1 MSKVQAPTAVNI
13 PKSTSKVIKKD
24 KSIFSGFFDKIVGE
38 GRELSKY
45 WAVVKKVE
53 SFEPAMQKLTD
64 DELRGKTAEFRARL
78 SKVAEKDLEKKL
90 LEILPEA
97 FAVVREAAWRTMGMK
112 HFPVQLI
119 GGMVLNDGRI
129 AEMKT
134 GEGKTFVATSVIYLN
149 SLPEQ
154 HQVHLVTVND
164 YLARRDASWM
174 GLVYNFLGLSVGVI
188 QNQASFRFK
197 LGANSSEKAKKMREA
212 GMLETLEDG
221 EQDKGTV
228 LDVENL
234 IPVERKQAYW
244 DDENNR
250 PVDVV
255 YGVNSEFGFDYLRD
269 NMVQTPEE
277 VSQKAGHVVAIV
289 DEVDSILIDEARTP
303 LIISAQDNE
312 PSDNYKIFAKLVEKL
327 QKDIDYTVDEKRKTT
342 LLTPEGVAK
351 TERDLGINNL
361 YESSE
366 NVTLIHHLQQA
377 LQAKGLFHRDKEYVV
392 KGGEIVIVDES
403 TGRMMVGRRYNQGLH
418 QAIEAKEGIE
428 IKSENKTVASITFQN
443 YFRLYKKLAGMTG
456 TATTESEELFK
467 IYKLLVVSIPTNKP
481 MIRKDY
487 VDYIFKNEIGKFHAV
502 VREIKSIHSTGQPI
516 LVGTTSIERNDLLA
530 GLLQKEG
537 LQFEMLN
544 AKNHEQEA
552 RIVANAGRKGAITLA
567 TNIAGRGVDI
577 KLGGEKPLEG
587 EKKSLEKW
595 HKDHEEVKTLGGLFV
610 IGTERH
616 ESRRIDNQ
624 LRGRSGRQ
632 GDPGA
637 SRFFISLEDYIIR
650 VFGGDRTNFFKMLP
664 LGDDE
669 AIENSMLSNL
679 IEQAQKRIE
688 GQNYDIRKHVTD
700 YDDVINKQRKVIYT
714 RRQSILMDKADFKHR
729 EELSKSLY
737 NTVFNTVAKV
747 QKGMRGKA
755 RDEAMKELM
764 SELKQITTYD
774 TIDLPFVTDLFKK
787 YKFNH
792 QKIAA
797 QIARLY
803 DEELDRRWAIYQE
816 YVKSGMGRYVFLR
829 AIDLLWTEH
838 LVTIDQL
845 NDSVR
850 LRGYSQKDPL
860 SEFKHEGM
868 RVFHVLVDEID
879 TEVARTV
886 FKVTPELVPAGI
898 MGKKK

>member
-1 MSKVQAPTAVNI
+1 MNQNTAALTI
-13 PKSTSKVIKKD
+13 PKSTSKTIKKD
-24 KSIFSGFFDKIVGE
+24 KSIFSGIFDKVVGE
-38 GRELSKY
+38 GRELAKY
-45 WAVVKKVE
+45 WVVVKQIE
-53 SFEPAMQKLTD
+53 ALEPAMKKLTD
-64 DELRGKTAEFRARL
+64 HELKAKTAEFRKKLVGVPA
-78 SKVAEKDLEKKL
+78 KDLEKKL
-90 LEILPEA
+90 QSMIPET
-97 FAVVREAAWRTMGMK
+97 FAVVREAAVRAIGMK
-112 HFPVQLI
+112 LFPVQLL
-119 GGMVLNDGRI
+119 GGLVLNDGRI

-134 GEGKTFVATSVIYLN
+134 GEGKTFVAVTTVYLN
-149 SLPEQ
+149 TLPEQ
-154 HQVHLVTVND
+154 NQVHLVTVND
-164 YLARRDASWM
+164 YLARVGASWM
-174 GLVYNFLGLSVGVI
+174 GKVYDYLGLTVGII
-188 QNQASFRFK
+188 QNQASFRFE
-197 LGANSSEKAKKMREA
+197 LGANSSEKATKMREA

-234 IPVERKQAYW
+234 VPVDRKEAYW
-244 DDENNR
+244 DTKNGVA
-250 PVDVV
+250 VDVV

-269 NMVQTPEE
+269 NMAQTPED

-312 PSDNYKIFAKLVEKL
+312 PSDNYRIFSKIVNGLN
-327 QKDIDYTVDEKRKTT
+327 KDLDYTVDEKRKTT
-342 LLTPEGVAK
+342 ILTPEGIAK
-351 TERDLGINNL
+351 VEQELGLGNL

-366 NVTLIHHLQQA
+366 NVTMIHHLQQA
-377 LQAKGLFHRDKEYVV
+377 LQAKGLFIRDKEYVV
-392 KGGEIVIVDES
+392 QGGEIVIVDEN
-403 TGRMMVGRRYNQGLH
+403 TGRMMIGRRYNQGLH

-443 YFRLYKKLAGMTG
+443 YFRLYSKLSGMTG

-481 MIRKDY
+481 SARKDF

-502 VREIKSIHSTGQPI
+502 VREIKAIHSTGQPI

-530 GLLQKEG
+530 DLLRKEG
-537 LQFEMLN
+537 LSFEVLN

-552 RIVANAGRKGAITLA
+552 RIIANAGEKSAITIA

-577 KLGGEKPLEG
+577 KLGGEKPDGSNKKELEA
-587 EKKSLEKW
+587 W
-595 HKDHEEVKTLGGLFV
+595 HKAHDEVVALGGLFV

-679 IEQAQKRIE
+679 VEQAQKRIE
-688 GQNYDIRKHVTD
+688 GQNYDVRKYVTD
-700 YDDVINKQRKVIYT
+700 YDDVINKQRKVIYG
-714 RRQSILMDKADFKHR
+714 RRQSVLLNKEDFKYR

-737 NTVFNTVAKV
+737 NYVFNSVSKV
-747 QKGMRGKA
+747 TRGLKSKQY
-755 RDEAMKELM
+755 DEAIKEL
-764 SELKQITTYD
+764 SLELKQITTYD
-774 TIDLPFVTDLFKK
+774 TVDQSFLSKL
-787 YKFNH
+787 YKSKRFNH
-792 QKIAA
+792 DKISAEVA
-797 QIARLY
+797 KLY
-803 DEELDRRWAIYQE
+803 DDELDRRWAIYQE
-816 YVKSGMGRYVFLR
+816 YIKSGMGRYVFIR

-868 RVFHVLVDEID
+868 RVFRILVDEID
-879 TEVARTV
+879 TEVSRTV
-886 FKVTPELVPAGI
+886 FKVTPEMVPPGI
-898 MGKKK
+898 LGKK